1 MKIHVFNP
9 EHDIALAAG
18 TPLFTAPR
26 AGRQLR
32 SDLGFLPALWADDG
46 DVVVVDDIHC
56 LDTYSPMFREL
67 FANVE
72 FVGWP
77 QLSRMDVTDAEVDVW
92 GWDAVICRELV
103 RANPAFAPLLPGD
116 DRMENIRRM
125 SNRRFAAENLLP
137 QLLVTDER
145 LTGQAEYVDDVAAVA
160 DRLASGSWVL
170 KSPWSS
176 SGRGVRFFDQ
186 PLTEQQKGWCRNVI
200 EQQGGI
206 MLEPKYNNVCDF
218 AMEFFSDGRGG
229 IDYLGLSVFTTTD
242 GGYTG
247 NLVADERMKVEIL
260 SEHVETGLVYR
271 IRDKIA
277 DALSASVGTGYRG
290 VFGVDMMIVEE
301 AEVRAKKIVPCVEL
315 NLRRTMGHVALA
327 MAGNGKVPIPCL
339 MNIYYSGGRYSLNF
353 TF

>member
-1 MKIHVFNP
+1 MKIHIFNP
-9 EHDIALAAG
+9 DHDIALAAG

-32 SDLGFLPALWADDG
+32 SDMGFLPALWAADG

-56 LDTYSPMFREL
+56 LDSYSPMFREL

-72 FVGWP
+72 FVSWP

-116 DRMENIRRM
+116 EQLENIRRM

-137 QLLVTDER
+137 RLLEIDER
-145 LTGQAEYVDDVAAVA
+145 LTGQAEYIDDIDAVA
-160 DRLASGSWVL
+160 DRLALGSWVL

-176 SGRGVRFFDQ
+176 SGRGVRFFDK
-186 PLTEQQKGWCRNVI
+186 PLTAQEKGWCRNVI

-206 MLEPKYNNVCDF
+206 MLESKYNNVCDF
-218 AMEFFSDGRGG
+218 AMEFVSDGRGG
-229 IDYLGLSVFTTTD
+229 IDYRGLSVFTTD
-242 GGYTG
+242 GGGYTG
-247 NLVADERMKVEIL
+247 NLVADEKEKEEIL
-260 SEHVETGLVYR
+260 SEHVEAGLVYR

-277 DALSASVGTGYRG
+277 DVLSASVGRDYRG

-301 AEVRAKKIVPCVEL
+301 AEGRAEKIVPCVEL

-327 MAGNGKVPIPCL
+327 LAEKGKVPVPSL
-339 MNIYYSGGRYSLNF
+339 MNITYSGGRYFLNF